1 MTEGSME
8 MKRLLNQIPAALL
21 LTGVFAITT
30 LAQTSAQDIAD
41 NFRVQLSEVEVRQ
54 AEMQAR
60 DEQLEED
67 LKPENIERSLAG
79 VGSTRPELLR
89 EQRRRQLEIARAR
102 VRVQLDEL
110 DRIHTRLETAI
121 AEADAAAYWQSA
133 GIAIGTTQRTSDL
146 P

>member
-1 MTEGSME
+1 ME
-8 MKRLLNQIPAALL
+8 MKRLLNRIPATLL
-21 LTGVFAITT
+21 MSGLFATTT
-30 LAQTSAQDIAD
+30 LAQTSAQEIAA
-41 NFRVQLSEVEVRQ
+41 NLRVQLSEVQVMK

-79 VGSTRPELLR
+79 IGSTRPERLR
-89 EQRRRQLEIARAR
+89 EERRRQLGIARAR

-110 DRIHTRLETAI
+110 DRSETRLETAI
-121 AEADAAAYWQSA
+121 AEADAVAYWQSA
-133 GIAIGTTQRTSDL
+133 GIAIGTTQRTKNL

>member
-1 MTEGSME
+1 
-8 MKRLLNQIPAALL
+8 MKRLLNRIPATVLL
-21 LTGVFAITT
+21 SGLFATTT
-30 LAQTSAQDIAD
+30 LAQTSAQEIAA
-41 NFRVQLSEVEVRQ
+41 NLRVQLSEVQVRQ

-67 LKPENIERSLAG
+67 LKPENIERSVAG
-79 VGSTRPELLR
+79 IGSTRPEQLR

-110 DRIHTRLETAI
+110 DRSQARLETAI
-121 AEADAAAYWQSA
+121 AEADAVAYWQSA
-133 GIAIGTTQRTSDL
+133 GIAIGTAQRTNNV

>member
-1 MTEGSME
+1 
-8 MKRLLNQIPAALL
+8 MKRLLDRIPAALL
-21 LTGVFAITT
+21 LSGLFATTT
-30 LAQTSAQDIAD
+30 LAQTSAQEIAA
-41 NFRVQLSEVEVRQ
+41 NFRVQLSEVEIRQ
-54 AEMQAR
+54 TEMQAR

-67 LKPENIERSLAG
+67 LRPENIERSVAG

-110 DRIHTRLETAI
+110 DRSQTRLETAI

-133 GIAIGTTQRTSDL
+133 GIAIGTSQRTNNL
-146 P
+146 PQ